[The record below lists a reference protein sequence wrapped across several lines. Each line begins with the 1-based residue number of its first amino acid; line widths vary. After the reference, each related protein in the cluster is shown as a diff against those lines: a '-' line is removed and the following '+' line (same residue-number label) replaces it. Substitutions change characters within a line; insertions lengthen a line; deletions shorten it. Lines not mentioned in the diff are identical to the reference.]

1 MLLLQAPREV
11 LSWERRAPFLLQ
23 EIVEADADVVCLQE
37 VNHYGEPV
45 KGPSRLRQYRAS
57 CLRHVRN
64 AHLNAL
70 ESPDGM

>member
-1 MLLLQAPREV
+1 MLLLQASREV

-45 KGPSRLRQYRAS
+45 KGPSRLCQHRAS
-57 CLRHVRN
+57 CLCIVRS
-64 AHLNAL
+64 AYLSAL
-70 ESPDGM
+70 VSPDDL